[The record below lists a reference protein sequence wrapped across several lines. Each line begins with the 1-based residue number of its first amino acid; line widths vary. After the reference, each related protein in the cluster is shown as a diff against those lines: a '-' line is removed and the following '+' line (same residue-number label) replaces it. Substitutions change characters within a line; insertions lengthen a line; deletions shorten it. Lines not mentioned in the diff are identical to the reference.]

1 MTILFAGN
9 EPADFTGVLGHNTLT
24 TYRDQ
29 DYARTAIDGDWPE
42 EYAFG
47 ALAAPTPATF
57 WLHGQLH
64 ANSAESTTGGTNN
77 AFLDFR
83 LGGTAY
89 LELRF
94 NTSELLEVRTL
105 IGGTMTTQGTPAN
118 GGLVQ
123 NRKSIDI
130 EVYVHPSDGY
140 VRFYQLETLLNE
152 WTGINTQGD
161 NPTVTFD
168 SFMLAGAFANWY
180 WSEVIVADLD
190 TRGMKLKTLEVTGAG
205 TETGWTGVYTDV
217 NAVDSTDVTV
227 MSADA
232 ADAVQT
238 FALADL
244 PEAFSGHVHAVVTQA
259 RGVADGSPGSIQHV
273 LRSGGVNYT
282 GATKALD
289 AIGPTMQVWATDPA
303 TGAAWIEGAVNALEA
318 GVKSIA

>member
-1 MTILFAGN
+1 MTILFAGG
-9 EPADFTGVLGHNTLT
+9 ESGDFTGVLSQSTSTIH
-24 TYRDQ
+24 RDVA
-29 DYARTAIDGDWPE
+29 YARAAIDGDWPE

-57 WLHGQLH
+57 WFHAQLY
-64 ANSAESTTGGTNN
+64 AQSAESSTGGSNN

-83 LGGTAY
+83 LAGTAY

-94 NTSELLEVRTL
+94 NSAENLEVRTR
-105 IGGTMTTQGTPAN
+105 ISGSMTLQGTPAN
-118 GGLVQ
+118 GGLVVA
-123 NRKSIDI
+123 RKSIDI
-130 EVYVHPSDGY
+130 EVYVHPSEGY
-140 VRFYQLETLLNE
+140 VRFYQAETLLNE
-152 WTGINTQGD
+152 WTGINTKGD
-161 NPTVTFD
+161 NPGITFD
-168 SFMLAGAFANWY
+168 SFMLAGASFNWY

-232 ADAVQT
+232 ADAMQT

-273 LRSGGVNYT
+273 LRSGGSNHV
-282 GATKALD
+282 GATKALA

-303 TGAAWIEGAVNALEA
+303 TAAAWTEGGVNALEA